1 MKRILVLGL
10 VLLAMAACKPMKS
23 ANTETPDDNEFI
35 VAFGSCN
42 RHDMEN
48 ALWDDVL
55 ATTPD
60 VWVWGGDIVYADT
73 DDMAK
78 MERMYAAQKN
88 VPGYKKLAH
97 QVPIIG
103 TWDDH
108 DYGLNDGGAEFHAKK
123 ESQQQL
129 LNFLGVP
136 KDSPRRE
143 QEGVY
148 TSHEYA
154 LPAGKVNI
162 IVLDTRYFRTPLTRD
177 TLTNKRNTPNVYGQG
192 TILGQKQWQ
201 WLEEEL
207 RTSKATFN
215 LIMSSVQFLSDKHG
229 FECWGNF
236 PHEVDRLEKTIVE
249 SGAKGV
255 IILSGDRHISEF
267 SKTYLAGLPYPLI
280 DFTSSGLTHVYDAFS
295 GEENPYRIGEV
306 VFEKSFGLLT
316 IDVRSKNAVFSIQ
329 GDHGKVLG
337 HTQQSY

>member
-1 MKRILVLGL
+1 MKGILILGL
-10 VLLAMAACKPMKS
+10 VLLAMGACKPLQS
-23 ANTETPDDNEFI
+23 ANTQMSEDNEFI

-42 RHDMEN
+42 KHDMEN

-55 ATTPD
+55 ATNPD
-60 VWVWGGDIVYADT
+60 VWIWGGDIVYADT
-73 DDMAK
+73 DDMEK
-78 MERMYAAQKN
+78 MGRMYTAQKN
-88 VPGYKKLAH
+88 VPGYKKLA
-97 QVPIIG
+97 QEIPIIG

-108 DYGLNDGGAEFHAKK
+108 DYGLNDGGVEFRAKK

-136 KDSPRRE
+136 KDSPRRV

-148 TSHEYA
+148 ASHEYA
-154 LPAGKVNI
+154 LPAGIVNI
-162 IVLDTRYFRTPLTRD
+162 IILDTRYFRTPLTHD
-177 TLTNKRNTPNVYGQG
+177 TLTNKRNVPNAYGQG

-236 PHEVDRLEKTIVE
+236 PHEVDRLEKMIVA

-255 IILSGDRHISEF
+255 IVLSGDRHISEF
-267 SKTYLAGLPYPLI
+267 SKTEVAGLSYPLI

-295 GEENPYRIGEV
+295 GEENPYRVGEV
-306 VFEKSFGLLT
+306 VSEKSFGLLT
-316 IDVRSKNAVFSIQ
+316 IDLRSKSVVFSIR
-329 GDHGKVLG
+329 GDNGKVLG
-337 HTQQSY
+337 QTQQSY